1 MYVNFF
7 CVVVLFIYM
16 MILTQKK
23 MIISIFS
30 IILLFSFFTSSL
42 FCQTQ
47 TESQEQE
54 NLEEVD
60 FSTLFQNYKANNR
73 DYQKLEIQLQ
83 QSIISYQESCV
94 QNGID
99 FSVSSGR
106 TGIEFA
112 ENATNIN
119 LSPEV
124 SISSAKLN
132 NSSLSVNLP
141 FSFDVTD
148 EGISSSKINGASVM
162 LSTDIISDVSE
173 QKKLSLEKAN
183 RNVLES
189 KRNLEKGKTK
199 IYSSFLQ
206 ELRELYSSALAVT
219 QAENSLIEKQLDF
232 DTTKAKGYATSS
244 AKYRTAFLEVESAK
258 RSVREKERLYKSS
271 LAIFA
276 AKCSVKSSQID
287 LNFELPQVKLNSIR
301 DYKKDDFSELEK
313 ANWNYQI
320 NSQSR
325 NINSDFSLSVQAGYG
340 FSLNDESFS
349 DSAQAGLTINYKG
362 IALSATTAIP
372 INQNSNPSL
381 SFSLGWKPST
391 SKIQKLSVQN
401 ENLQDKLE
409 QLEIANAQESF
420 FDTVLQMS
428 EKRSNLEWETEQNLE
443 QEKLYAELEKDVESW
458 YKKGIVSESEYRQAK
473 VNYENAKVKLALTK
487 IDRIIYNNDL
497 SMLFVTDSTEE
508 KAEGENEN

>member
-1 MYVNFF
+1 
-7 CVVVLFIYM
+7 
-16 MILTQKK
+16 MILQTQKK
-23 MIISIFS
+23 IIISIFS
-30 IILLFSFFTSSL
+30 IILVFSFFTNSL

-47 TESQEQE
+47 TKSQEQE
-54 NLEEVD
+54 ILQKVD
-60 FSTLFQNYKANNR
+60 FSTLLENYKANNR
-73 DYQKLEIQLQ
+73 DYQKLELQLQ

-99 FSVSSGR
+99 FSLSSGR

-112 ENATNIN
+112 ENSTNIN
-119 LSPEV
+119 LSPEISV
-124 SISSAKLN
+124 SSAKLN
-132 NSSLSVNLP
+132 NSSLSVNFP
-141 FSFDVTD
+141 FSFDISD
-148 EGISSSKINGASVM
+148 EGISSSQIDRASLM
-162 LSTDIISDVSE
+162 FSTDIISDISE

-189 KRNLEKGKTK
+189 KRNLEKGQTK

-232 DTTKAKGYATSS
+232 DTTKAKGYSTSS
-244 AKYRTAFLEVESAK
+244 AKYRTSFLEVESAK
-258 RSVREKERLYKSS
+258 RSVKEKERLYKSS

-276 AKCSVKSSQID
+276 SKCSVKPNQID
-287 LNFELPQVKLNSIR
+287 LNFALPEVKLNSIR
-301 DYKKDDFSELEK
+301 DYKKDDFAELEK

-325 NINSDFSLSVQAGYG
+325 NINSDFSLSAQAGYG
-340 FSLNDESFS
+340 FSLNDETFS
-349 DSAQAGLTINYKG
+349 DSAQAGLTMNYKG
-362 IALSATTAIP
+362 ISLSATSSIP

-381 SFSLGWKPST
+381 SFSLGWNPST
-391 SKIQKLSVQN
+391 SKIQNLSAQN
-401 ENLQDKLE
+401 KILQDELE
-409 QLEIANAQESF
+409 QLEIANAKENF
-420 FDTVLQMS
+420 FDTVLSME
-428 EKRSNLEWETEQNLE
+428 EKRSNLEWETEQNFE

-473 VNYENAKVKLALTK
+473 TNYENAKVKLALTK

-497 SMLFVTDSTEE
+497 SMLFVSDST
-508 KAEGENEN
+508 KSEGENEN